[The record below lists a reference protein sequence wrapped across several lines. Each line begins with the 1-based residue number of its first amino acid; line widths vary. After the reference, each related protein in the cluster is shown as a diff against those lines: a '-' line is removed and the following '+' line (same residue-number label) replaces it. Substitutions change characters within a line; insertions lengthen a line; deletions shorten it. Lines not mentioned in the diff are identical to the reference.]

1 MSVQPRSP
9 LEERNTDDLA
19 DRDAALGTDKV
30 RPAFL
35 KNPSSPDPVDSG
47 NGSLRFLRDQ
57 RSHVPIK
64 AAIVG
69 GGEACRN
76 LLTLLDDERLSRL
89 RMTIAGVS
97 DPDPEGPGLRL
108 ARDMGLFTT
117 TDFHTLYDL
126 DVNMILEM
134 TGVEEVRKEI
144 ERTKPTGISL
154 MDHRAVRLLWD
165 LIQMEME
172 RTEFERER
180 QRYQEKGRE
189 EIQAILDSLPYRLM
203 VVNRDM
209 TVALA
214 NHTLLKEYG
223 LSVEEAVGS
232 PCYKVRYG
240 LDRPCDQA
248 GRECFLR
255 TRLEELQRDGLV
267 STFQEVPCADG
278 REAYDVVT
286 ISPIYDHEGEISQ
299 ILEAS
304 RDVTQRVQLE
314 REVEHNKTLFQ
325 NVIESTVDG
334 IVMVDTRGNVLIF
347 NEGMERLTGY
357 SAEEII
363 NRGHLSTFYD
373 IETAKENMRKMRS
386 EDYGPPGKLNPT
398 SMSIVTRDGEEIPV
412 TLSASIITIDGE
424 EVGSVGVF
432 RDMREILEM
441 RRELEDTHL
450 QLVQSEK
457 VASVGRM
464 AAGVAH
470 EINNPLAGI
479 LIYAEILKESVKGDK
494 QSSEDVQEI
503 IDQTLRCK
511 GIVAELLEFSRRS
524 VGKVST
530 FSLEDLVGKSLSLL
544 VDQALFQDI
553 DVRVELEPDIPSVSG
568 DLGQLQQVL
577 TNLFINAADAME
589 GKGTL
594 EVRGRYD
601 SPRNR
606 FEIRVSDTGP
616 GVPES
621 FLDKIFEIFFTT
633 KPVGKGTG
641 LGLSISKKIIELHG
655 GSLSVVSPPGGGT
668 TFTIKLPLGFLED
681 TGDESDVFVQ

>member
-1 MSVQPRSP
+1 M
-9 LEERNTDDLA
+9 
-19 DRDAALGTDKV
+19 
-30 RPAFL
+30 
-35 KNPSSPDPVDSG
+35 KNPSSPVPDDSG
-47 NGSLRFLRDQ
+47 SGSLRFLRDR
-57 RSHVPIK
+57 RSHVPLK
-64 AAIVG
+64 VAIVG

-89 RMTIAGVS
+89 SMTIAGVS

-126 DVNMILEM
+126 DANMILEM
-134 TGVEEVRKEI
+134 TGIEEVRREI
-144 ERTKPTGISL
+144 ERSKPTGISL

-165 LIQMEME
+165 LIQMEIE

-214 NHTLLKEYG
+214 NQTLLKEYG
-223 LSVEEAVGS
+223 LSVEESVGS

-240 LDRPCDQA
+240 LDRPCDRA

-255 TRLEELQRDGLV
+255 SRLEELQREGLV

-286 ISPIYDHEGEISQ
+286 VSPIFDHQGEVSQ

-314 REVEHNKTLFQ
+314 REVDRNKTLFQ

-386 EDYGPPGKLNPT
+386 EGYGPPGKLNPT

-432 RDMREILEM
+432 RDMREIFEM

-479 LIYAEILKESVKGDK
+479 LIYAEILKESVKDDK
-494 QSSEDVQEI
+494 QSLEDVQEI

-601 SPRNR
+601 PPRNR
-606 FEIRVSDTGP
+606 FEIHVSDTGP

>member
-1 MSVQPRSP
+1 MNV
-9 LEERNTDDLA
+9 
-19 DRDAALGTDKV
+19 
-30 RPAFL
+30 
-35 KNPSSPDPVDSG
+35 
-47 NGSLRFLRDQ
+47 
-57 RSHVPIK
+57 
-64 AAIVG
+64 AIVG

-76 LLTLLDDERLSRL
+76 LLKLLDDERLARL
-89 RMTIAGVS
+89 QMTIVGVS
-97 DPDPEGPGLRL
+97 DPDPEGPGIRL
-108 ARDMGLFTT
+108 AREMDLFTA

-134 TGVEEVRKEI
+134 TGREEVRKEI
-144 ERTKPTGISL
+144 ERSKPTGISL

-180 QRYQEKGRE
+180 QRYQEKSRE
-189 EIQAILDSLPYRLM
+189 DIQAILDSLPYRLM
-203 VVNRDM
+203 VVNGDK
-209 TVALA
+209 TVSAA
-214 NHTLLKEYG
+214 NRTLLKEYG
-223 LSVEEAVGS
+223 LSAEEAIGA

-240 LDRPCDQA
+240 LDHPCDQA
-248 GRECFLR
+248 GRECFLE
-255 TRLEELQRDGLV
+255 TRLEELHRDGLV
-267 STFQEVPCADG
+267 STFQEVSHPDG
-278 REAYDVVT
+278 WESYDVVT
-286 ISPIYDHEGEISQ
+286 ISPIFNEQGEIKQ

-304 RDVTQRVQLE
+304 RDVTQRVRLE
-314 REVEHNKTLFQ
+314 REVERNKTLFQ

-334 IVMVDTRGNVLIF
+334 IVMVDTKGNVLIF
-347 NEGMERLTGY
+347 NEGMEQLTRY

-386 EDYGPPGKLNPT
+386 EDHGPPGKLNPT

-479 LIYAEILKESVKGDK
+479 LMYAEILKENIKDDN
-494 QSSEDVQEI
+494 QSLEDIQEI

-511 GIVAELLEFSRRS
+511 DIVAELLEFSRRS

-530 FSLEDLVGKSLSLL
+530 FSLEDLIRKSLNLL

-553 DVRVELEPDIPSVSG
+553 DVRVHVEPDLPSVAG

-589 GKGTL
+589 GKGEL

-601 SPRNR
+601 HLKNR
-606 FEIRVSDTGP
+606 FEVTVSDTGP
-616 GVPES
+616 GIPEA

-633 KPVGKGTG
+633 KPVGRGTG

-655 GSLSVVSPPGGGT
+655 GSLSVASPPGGGT

-681 TGDESDVFVQ
+681 TDGESDVFVQ

>member
-1 MSVQPRSP
+1 
-9 LEERNTDDLA
+9 L
-19 DRDAALGTDKV
+19 
-30 RPAFL
+30 L
-35 KNPSSPDPVDSG
+35 KTPSSPRPLE
-47 NGSLRFLRDQ
+47 NGDGTLRFLRN
-57 RSHVPIK
+57 RSSDAPLNV
-64 AAIVG
+64 AIVG

-76 LLTLLDDERLSRL
+76 LLSLLDDERLSRL
-89 RMTIAGVS
+89 GMTIVGVS
-97 DPDPEGPGLRL
+97 EPDPGGPGLRL
-108 ARDMGLFTT
+108 AREMGLFTAA
-117 TDFHTLYDL
+117 DFHTLYDL

-134 TGVEEVRKEI
+134 TGLEEVREEI
-144 ERTKPTGISL
+144 ERSKPARISL

-172 RTEFERER
+172 RTELERER
-180 QRYQEKGRE
+180 QRYQEKSRE

-209 TVALA
+209 TVGMA

-223 LSVEEAVGS
+223 LSVEEAIGA
-232 PCYKVRYG
+232 PCYWVRYG
-240 LDRPCDQA
+240 LDRPCHEA

-255 TRLEELQRDGLV
+255 TRLEELHRDGLV
-267 STFQEVPCADG
+267 STFQEVPGGD
-278 REAYDVVT
+278 REASYDVVT
-286 ISPIYDHEGEISQ
+286 ISPIYNHEGEISQ

-304 RDVTQRVQLE
+304 RDVTQRVQLQ

-325 NVIESTVDG
+325 TVIESTVDG

-386 EDYGPPGKLNPT
+386 DDYGPPGKLNPT
-398 SMSIVTRDGEEIPV
+398 SMSIVTQEGEEIPV
-412 TLSASIITIDGE
+412 TLSASIITINGE

-479 LIYAEILKESVKGDK
+479 LMYAEILKESVKADR

-511 GIVAELLEFSRRS
+511 EIVAELLEFSRRS

-530 FSLEDLVGKSLSLL
+530 FSLEDLVHKSLGLL

-553 DVRVELEPDIPSVSG
+553 DVRVELEPDVPSVSG

-594 EVRGRYD
+594 TVRGRYD
-601 SPRNR
+601 HRKNQ
-606 FEIRVSDTGP
+606 FEVRVSDTGP
-616 GVPES
+616 GIPDS

-655 GSLSVVSPPGGGT
+655 GTLAVVSPSGGGT
-668 TFTIKLPLGFLED
+668 TFTIRLPLGFLEE
-681 TGDESDVFVQ
+681 TQEESDVFVQ